1 MGVSLLCAAI
11 RLNDRKKI
19 GGGKLREDAAVG
31 RVCEWA
37 QLLLEL
43 VAKAQQHVGAL
54 LKAYGIGNVKA
65 QRIGNAI
72 DGVKRKSYVQCVFH
86 VIVADT
92 DFSCF

>member
-11 RLNDRKKI
+11 RLNDRRKPGVGNLSK
-19 GGGKLREDAAVG
+19 DAAVG
-31 RVCEWA
+31 RDSEWA
-37 QLLLEL
+37 SLLLDL
-43 VAKAQQHVGAL
+43 VAKAQQHVRAL
-54 LKAYGIGNVKA
+54 LKACGIGKVKA

-92 DFSCF
+92 DFPCS